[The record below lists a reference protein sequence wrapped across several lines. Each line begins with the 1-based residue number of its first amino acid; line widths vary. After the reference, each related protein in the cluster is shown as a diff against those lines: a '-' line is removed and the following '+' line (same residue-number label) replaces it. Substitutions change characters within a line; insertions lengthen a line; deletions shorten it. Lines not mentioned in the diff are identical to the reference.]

1 MKQNYIEKLIGRGSK
16 SESVTNIILSTLVA
30 NDYPNELEFDEPGL
44 FDDDYTMFTKLA
56 CDNSEDIKE
65 SYIYAIFQVSREIDL
80 IPDFYIWDLW
90 DDDECTLVFSLKNED
105 WKRIKAIDK
114 LWDKVEKFVKED

>member
-56 CDNSEDIKE
+56 CDNIEDVKE
-65 SYIYAIFQVSREIDL
+65 SYIYAILQVSRAINL

-90 DDDECTLVFSLKNED
+90 DDDECTLVFSVKNED
-105 WKRIKAIDK
+105 WKKIKAIDN

>member
-1 MKQNYIEKLIGRGSK
+1 MKQNYIEKLIKRGSK

-30 NDYPNELEFDEPGL
+30 NEYPNELEFDEPGL

-65 SYIYAIFQVSREIDL
+65 SYIYAILQVSRAINF

-90 DDDECTLVFSLKNED
+90 DNDECTLVFSVKNED
-105 WKRIKAIDK
+105 WKRIKAIDS

>member
-30 NDYPNELEFDEPGL
+30 NEYPNELEFDEPGL

-65 SYIYAIFQVSREIDL
+65 SYIYAILQVSRTINL

-90 DDDECTLVFSLKNED
+90 DDDECTLVFSVKNED
-105 WKRIKAIDK
+105 WKKIKAIDN

>member
-1 MKQNYIEKLIGRGSK
+1 MKHNYIEKLIGRGSK

-65 SYIYAIFQVSREIDL
+65 SYIYAILQVSRAINL

-90 DDDECTLVFSLKNED
+90 DDDECTLVFSVKNED
-105 WKRIKAIDK
+105 WNRIKAIDN